1 MPVALSHVNQSGAHA
16 DGDNVGGNKITNN
29 QITNN
34 YLPPSAPMGLIEKMM
49 ERLSAEIR
57 DNHQVQELIG
67 SLQFFYIQKTKDGVV
82 GLEAKLIKAGRDD
95 ELLYALEKKELFV
108 KLLDRYSLYESA
120 QRIFAHLLAKTEH
133 EFSQVIHPQI
143 ANLNR
148 SEVNGIVSARIVE
161 PIVQECGMGPLDINH
176 SVVMGM
182 IYWLAEQCF
191 IRWHQ

>member
-1 MPVALSHVNQSGAHA
+1 MPLSPQVNQSGAHA
-16 DGDNVGGNKITNN
+16 DGDIVGGHKNTH
-29 QITNN
+29 
-34 YLPPSAPMGLIEKMM
+34 YHLPPSASVGVIEKMM

-57 DNHQVQELIG
+57 DNQRVHELIS

-82 GLEAKLIKAGRDD
+82 GLQAKLIKAGRDE

-133 EFSQVIHPQI
+133 EFSLVIHPQI

-148 SEVNGIVSARIVE
+148 SEVNVLVSARIVE
-161 PIVQECGMGPLDINH
+161 PLVQECGMGPLDINH